1 MSMDEHE
8 KAMREA
14 ANVPDFEYD
23 GSEGMYHPT
32 LTTMECNEILDL
44 IREQVRRMDET
55 CVSRWDNG
63 YFRLTKC
70 ASMVDVSY
78 NFCPK
83 CGKRIKIEANE
94 EKETNK

>member
-1 MSMDEHE
+1 MSINIDEHE
-8 KAMREA
+8 KAMRKA

-55 CVSRWDNG
+55 CESSWNNG
-63 YFRLTKC
+63 SFRLTKC
-70 ASMVDVSY
+70 AMVDMSA

-83 CGKRIKIEANE
+83 CGKKIKVVANE
-94 EKETNK
+94 P